1 MFSPHK
7 LKLRDTPLPFVPKSA
22 FSRKL
27 EAALKIAKNQ
37 IEEGASSGNLHM
49 AAQKLRR
56 KCTFALSTEVPGK
69 SAFEIWNDAHLLD
82 LLALVWDSDFLS
94 TITGED
100 TPRQLRE
107 RAKENMVN
115 GGYLSAIE
123 LSGPKRRVWTEPE
136 LRQFSNSSKLVAQ
149 AEILLEFARVREEAA
164 NTLSSK
170 K

>member
-56 KCTFALSTEVPGK
+56 KCAFALSTEVPGK
-69 SAFEIWNDAHLLD
+69 SAFELWNNAHLLD
-82 LLALVWDSDFLS
+82 LLAIVWDSNFLS
-94 TITGED
+94 TITEED

-123 LSGPKRRVWTEPE
+123 LSGPNRRVWSEPE
-136 LRQFSNSSKLVAQ
+136 LRQFSNASKLVAQ
-149 AEILLEFARVREEAA
+149 AELLFEFARVREDAT
-164 NTLSSK
+164 NIVSSK